1 MANNFF
7 CEQGEKAM
15 MSTTS
20 SYLSTMYVSQSEVD
34 SIIIGELTI
43 WPHEE
48 EFDDEEY
55 ARKVLR
61 LVFSVAYFVL
71 FIFGTVGNGIVIVM
85 IINVMTAMRRSQCRS
100 NSRRINPSSTKH
112 VFIYILGLSIVDLLV
127 IIHLPFLIADL
138 LYGQWLFGKVMC
150 KLYWFGECVNKLLSS
165 FIMTVL
171 SWDRYLAVCSPVKSF
186 RIRSN
191 AVACFVLFL
200 CSALATLLLLPVLL
214 NATVVHLSILTGQPF
229 VQNGQSV
236 GKSYEFEEG
245 TTVTKC
251 MFDGTNSFFMFY
263 TFGCGFF
270 LPALLIT
277 YFYTRV
283 TANPVLYALIN
294 RELRQQHMQAMLK
307 RRRSLSNATNIALDF
322 IGKHSH
328 GSLHPFCTDGNLS
341 SNHSL
346 FSGLTAPLRHMSESF
361 DNLNNRSAARKRAG
375 TITANLLSSTPL
387 RSTSFGDEAESCAEQ
402 LCLVDGT
409 CTYSN
414 ENSSLRNDYHKDLPS
429 DGNEEKLENEKRR
442 NLLGSECDDSSFAIR
457 FEATDALL

>member
-1 MANNFF
+1 
-7 CEQGEKAM
+7 M

-34 SIIIGELTI
+34 SIII
-43 WPHEE
+43 EE

-186 RIRSN
+186 SDCG
-191 AVACFVLFL
+191 AVLTLYNLVSWSTLTLSSIFFAAHLLVCFN
-200 CSALATLLLLPVLL
+200 SA
-214 NATVVHLSILTGQPF
+214 
-229 VQNGQSV
+229 
-236 GKSYEFEEG
+236 
-245 TTVTKC
+245 
-251 MFDGTNSFFMFY
+251 
-263 TFGCGFF
+263 
-270 LPALLIT
+270 
-277 YFYTRV
+277 
-283 TANPVLYALIN
+283 ANPVLYALIN

-328 GSLHPFCTDGNLS
+328 G
-341 SNHSL
+341 